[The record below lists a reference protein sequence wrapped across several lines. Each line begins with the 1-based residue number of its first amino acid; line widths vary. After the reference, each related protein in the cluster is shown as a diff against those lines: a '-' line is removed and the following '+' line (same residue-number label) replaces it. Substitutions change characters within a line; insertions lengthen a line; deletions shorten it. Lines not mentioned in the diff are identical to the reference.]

1 MAINQISRHS
11 GTDPLV
17 PQPLI
22 ADVIKELPRASA
34 ALNLCRRVPM
44 STKTSRQP
52 VLSVLPD
59 AYWVAGDTGQKSTT
73 KADWDNVELVAEELA
88 VIIPVPDAYMDD
100 SAVPIWSEVRPLIV
114 QAFGQAIDRA
124 VLFGVSKPSTW
135 TSEAIIPGIIAAGNT
150 VAEGDDIGVSI
161 AGMGEKLAGEGFNLN
176 SYASRPGFHWKLAA
190 ARTLAGYPIYG
201 AGDLANGIPSSLYG
215 RQLAEVENGSW
226 PMDNAVELIGG
237 EFNKAIIGMRQD
249 MTFRV
254 FTEGVISNPD
264 GSIAINLMQQ
274 DATALRVVMRLGYAL
289 ANPVTVMQADAK
301 KRFPF
306 VGLTPKAPKAT
317 AAK

>member
-1 MAINQISRHS
+1 MAIDIVSRHP

-17 PQPLI
+17 PQPLV
-22 ADVIKELPRASA
+22 AEVIKELPKASA
-34 ALNLCRRVPM
+34 ALNLCRTVPM

-52 VLSVLPD
+52 VLSVLPS
-59 AYWVAGDTGQKSTT
+59 AFWVSGDTGQKQTS
-73 KADWDNVELVAEELA
+73 KADWENLELVAEELA
-88 VIIPVPDAYMDD
+88 VIIPVPEAYLSDA
-100 SAVPIWSEVRPLIV
+100 AVPIWGEVRPLIV
-114 QAFGQAIDRA
+114 QAFGQALDRA
-124 VLFGVSKPSTW
+124 VLFGTNKPATW
-135 TSEAIIPGIIAAGNT
+135 TSQAIIPGIVAAGNT

-161 AGMGEKLAGEGFNLN
+161 AGMGEKLAGQGFVLN

-215 RQLAEVENGSW
+215 RPLAEVENGSW
-226 PMDNAVELIGG
+226 AMDSQVGLIGG
-237 EFNKAIIGMRQD
+237 EFDKAVVGLRQD

-264 GSIAINLMQQ
+264 GTIALNLMQQ
-274 DATALRVVMRLGYAL
+274 DSVALRVVMRVGYAL
-289 ANPVTVMQADAK
+289 ANPVTVMQADAA

-306 VGLTPKAPKAT
+306 VGLTPKQAKAE
-317 AAK
+317 K

>member
-59 AYWVAGDTGQKSTT
+59 AYWVAGDTGQKGTT

-124 VLFGVSKPSTW
+124 ILFGVNKPSTW
-135 TSEAIIPGIIAAGNT
+135 TSQAIIPGIIAAGNT

-161 AGMGEKLAGEGFNLN
+161 AGMGEKMAGEGFNLN

-226 PMDNAVELIGG
+226 PMDNAIELIGG

-264 GSIAINLMQQ
+264 GTIALNLMQQ
-274 DATALRVVMRLGYAL
+274 DSTALRVVMRLGYAL
-289 ANPVTVMQADAK
+289 ANPVTVMQADSK

-306 VGLTPKAPKAT
+306 VGLTPKVEKP
-317 AAK
+317 AK

>member
-1 MAINQISRHS
+1 MAIDQITRHS

-17 PQPLI
+17 PQPLV
-22 ADVIKELPRASA
+22 AEVIKELPKASA

-52 VLSVLPD
+52 VLSVLPN
-59 AYWVAGDTGQKSTT
+59 AYWLQGDQGQKQTT
-73 KADWDNVELVAEELA
+73 KADWENLELVAEEIA
-88 VIIPVPDAYMDD
+88 VIVPVPIAYMAD
-100 SAVPIWSEVRPLIV
+100 SAVPIWGEIRPLIV

-124 VLFGVSKPSTW
+124 VMFGVNKPVTW
-135 TSEAIIPGIIAAGNT
+135 TSQAIIPGLVAAGNT

-161 AGMGEKLAGEGFNLN
+161 AGMGEKLAGQGFNLN

-215 RQLAEVENGSW
+215 RPLAEIENGSW
-226 PMDNAVELIGG
+226 PMANDVQLIGG
-237 EFNKAIIGMRQD
+237 EFDKAIIGLRED
-249 MTFRV
+249 ITFRV
-254 FTEGVISNPD
+254 FEEGVIQNPD
-264 GSIAINLMQQ
+264 GTIAVNLMQQ
-274 DATALRVVMRLGYAL
+274 DSVALRVVMRLGYAL
-289 ANPVTVMQADAK
+289 ANPVTVMEADAA

-306 VGLTPKAPKAT
+306 VGLTPKKA
-317 AAK
+317 ASK